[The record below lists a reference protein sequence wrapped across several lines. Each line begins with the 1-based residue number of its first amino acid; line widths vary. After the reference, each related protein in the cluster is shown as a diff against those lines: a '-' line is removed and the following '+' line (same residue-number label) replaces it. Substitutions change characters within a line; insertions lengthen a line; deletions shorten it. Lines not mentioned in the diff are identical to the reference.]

1 MASTIILAVAVAVAA
16 WAYYTI
22 FYRPSVP
29 SIPKGKYAP
38 VDALNQKSK
47 KHYDV
52 AIVGGGP
59 SGSTCG
65 YYMSK
70 AGAKVAVLEK
80 ETFPRDKFCGDAV
93 CKTAIEIL
101 FDMQTVVDGK
111 RMSVFEQLKIQNKS
125 HVADSGGLVSP
136 GGISYIGRSHEELGA
151 IPAAIAVKRIHLDEA
166 IAMAGKHAGSD
177 LKEGFN
183 VQNATFNKQDGL
195 WTVTAANGDAV
206 TARVLVCA
214 DGAQSQLARKL
225 GIVQGEPQG
234 SCTRAFVKGGKHN
247 FNADGVVFYDADMLP
262 GYAALFR
269 HPNDELNYC
278 AYLIPGNPKV
288 TNDDLKHWHFKLLRE
303 NPFMRQALGPDF
315 DDEDEDQIEP
325 MRAGPLRLG
334 GVPVSYSD
342 HCLVTGDAAGFID
355 PLTGEGIHHAMD
367 SGRITARVLLQ
378 AINAGNYSAEHM
390 GCAYHQTWLNEFGY
404 DFTWSMNICQ
414 FLYRYPILI
423 DAATAA
429 VARKGNKFLARW
441 ADIMTGRVPKV
452 HLLHPVFVVVI
463 GFELIKLLT
472 VGWKGKNIYKD
483 YVKQQQQSQ
492 SVKA

>member
-1 MASTIILAVAVAVAA
+1 MNTTYIFAA
-16 WAYYTI
+16 TAIAICSYIYYAI
-22 FYRPSVP
+22 FYTPSLP
-29 SIPKGKYAP
+29 SIPAGPYAT
-38 VDALNQKSK
+38 VDKLNDKNKS
-47 KHYDV
+47 HYDV

-65 YYMSK
+65 YYLSK
-70 AGAKVAVLEK
+70 AGAKVAVLDK
-80 ETFPRDKFCGDAV
+80 EQFPRDKICGDAV

-101 FDMQTVVDGK
+101 FDMQTSVNGK
-111 RMSVFEQLKIQNKS
+111 KMSVFQQLQVENKS

-136 GGISYIGRSHEELGA
+136 SGISYIGRSHEELGS

-166 IAMAGKHAGSD
+166 IARAGQHAGTD
-177 LKEGFN
+177 LKEKFN
-183 VQNATFNKQDGL
+183 VTDAKFNQSTGL
-195 WTVTAANGDAV
+195 WTITSSDAQSV

-214 DGAQSQLARKL
+214 DGAQSGLARKL

-247 FNADGVVFYDADMLP
+247 FNADGVVFYDRDMLP

-288 TNDDLKHWHFKLLRE
+288 TNDDLKKWHFKLLRE
-303 NPFMRQALGPDF
+303 NPFMRQALGDDF

-334 GVPVSYSD
+334 GVPVSYSE

-367 SGRITARVLLQ
+367 SGRITARVLLA
-378 AINAGNYSAEHM
+378 AIRAGNYSAEAM
-390 GCAYHQTWLNEFGY
+390 GKRYQQTWLNEFGY
-404 DFTWSMNICQ
+404 DFTWSMSICQ
-414 FLYRYPILI
+414 FLYRYPVLI

-472 VGWKGKNIYKD
+472 VGHTGPNIYKD
-483 YVKQQQQSQ
+483 YKM
-492 SVKA
+492 KAAPNAQRA